1 MLNINSNQVT
11 HLLDRK
17 GLEEHRDYVYPICS
31 PDRRTLRRTTA
42 TRVEANNNNV
52 MSGARYGW
60 GNENNDEKKQ
70 AHDREQ
76 QGEEESKY
84 MDDSEITG
92 NFATLGNFDSSHFQI
107 PSSVMSELSRNNQYT
122 SPTRELQQQSRNSN
136 NSDYQLKSPQRTYS
150 SGNGND
156 ENNYVIPES
165 HPQSSPS
172 PRRRASPNRQ
182 MGNQQQPQQQT
193 SPWRR
198 RRTHDNFG
206 RRDPFADNNNNSNNS
221 NRGIRQHYRNFDQGE
236 NTNPMRRRRQQ
247 QQQNNNN
254 ENMDSRFED
263 ENITRFHNNNRNN
276 VQYDNENHTQRN
288 RQQQHQRNRPS
299 LHQRLRP
306 FDYENSQ

>member
-17 GLEEHRDYVYPICS
+17 GLEEHRDYVYPIYS
-31 PDRRTLRRTTA
+31 PDRRTLGRTTA
-42 TRVEANNNNV
+42 TRVEANNNNSNV
-52 MSGARYGW
+52 NVWCTIWLGKINVS
-60 GNENNDEKKQ
+60 EKNK
-70 AHDREQ
+70 HTIGEQ

-84 MDDSEITG
+84 VDDSEIIG
-92 NFATLGNFDSSHFQI
+92 NFATLGNFNSSHFQT
-107 PSSVMSELSRNNQYT
+107 SSVMSELSRNNQYT

-156 ENNYVIPES
+156 ENNYVMPES

-221 NRGIRQHYRNFDQGE
+221 NSGIRQHYRNFDQGE
-236 NTNPMRRRRQQ
+236 NTNPMKEAPTTATKQQ
-247 QQQNNNN
+247 Q
-254 ENMDSRFED
+254 
-263 ENITRFHNNNRNN
+263 
-276 VQYDNENHTQRN
+276 
-288 RQQQHQRNRPS
+288 
-299 LHQRLRP
+299 
-306 FDYENSQ
+306 